1 MSGESILIL
10 GANSDI
16 AKSIAQ
22 VFKAEGFEL
31 ILAVRKPNCDSEI
44 VFDAVDFDS
53 HESFVK
59 NLKTLPDVVVT
70 AFGVLVEGEE
80 GFQEPQLALDSTLVN
95 YTGVVSILGYLSKA
109 MAERGSGTI
118 IGISSVAGERGR
130 GSNYVYGS
138 AKAGVTA
145 YLDGLRNY
153 FSDKGVH
160 VVTVKPGYVDTKMK
174 AHMPTPGIVTASPE
188 QVAQAVYRGYKSKK
202 NTVYVVWIWRWI
214 MLIIRNIP
222 EFVFKKMS
230 L

>member
-109 MAERGSGTI
+109 MAERGSG
-118 IGISSVAGERGR
+118 
-130 GSNYVYGS
+130 
-138 AKAGVTA
+138 
-145 YLDGLRNY
+145 
-153 FSDKGVH
+153 
-160 VVTVKPGYVDTKMK
+160 
-174 AHMPTPGIVTASPE
+174 
-188 QVAQAVYRGYKSKK
+188 
-202 NTVYVVWIWRWI
+202 
-214 MLIIRNIP
+214 
-222 EFVFKKMS
+222 
-230 L
+230 

>member
-1 MSGESILIL
+1 MSGKSILIL
-10 GANSDI
+10 GANSDM
-16 AKSIAQ
+16 AVAIAQ
-22 VFKAEGFEL
+22 LFKTEGFDL
-31 ILAVRKPNCDSEI
+31 MLAVRKPKDETEI
-44 VFDAVDFDS
+44 AFDAVDFAS
-53 HESFVK
+53 HESFV
-59 NLKTLPDVVVT
+59 NDLKTLPDVVVT
-70 AFGVLVEGEE
+70 AFGVLVEGDE
-80 GFQEPQLALDSTLVN
+80 GFQDPQLALDSTLVN
-95 YTGVVSILGYLSKA
+95 YSGVVSILGHLSKA
-109 MAERGSGTI
+109 MARRGSGTI

-153 FSDKGVH
+153 FSDKGIH
-160 VVTVKPGYVDTKMK
+160 VVTVKPGYADTKMK

-188 QVAQAVYRGYKSKK
+188 QVAKAVYSGYKSKK

-222 EFVFKKMS
+222 EFIFKRMK